1 MRLLPHL
8 ECEIRSDRSAE
19 EIHRILESVTDSRKI
34 TFSTDAEF
42 AGEIEPFAFQI
53 VPTLRYQYYR
63 NSFLPV
69 IRGNVKE
76 WENGTIVDIKM
87 SMNLLVCVFLSV
99 WFGMLFLFSLIGIL
113 VIITGGVEEST
124 IFLFSFGMIMLG
136 QLLVRRA
143 FGGPAKKAARRL
155 EELLG

>member
-42 AGEIEPFAFQI
+42 VGEIEPFAFQI

-87 SMNLLVCVFLSV
+87 RMNLLVCVFLSV

-113 VIITGGVEEST
+113 VIITGVEEST